1 MKIAI
6 TGANGFVGAALCRYF
21 HKEGHEIIAIGNR
34 NKPNLNLLRIAK
46 YIQAD
51 ICNVI
56 PKIEADVCIHTA
68 ALNSDADT
76 YKDLILANVEGTL
89 NVVEASKN
97 CRFLIHISSS
107 SVYQFNNVPVKEND
121 ASIQSE
127 LSNYGETR
135 LLAEDI
141 IELNIPEYQK
151 RLILRPRAIYG
162 IGDRILLP
170 RLLSLV
176 KGNFL
181 LCPFKKDIQGS
192 LTHIDN
198 IGYAINLYLAQKE
211 HSKLQIYN
219 ISDEKPYLLRELAL
233 ECLSLLEKQK
243 LIPLSIPGPLMNLLL
258 LINSKTNLFKS
269 ISMPVLNSL
278 TRNAVLDISKIKQ
291 ELKYQPSKN
300 FYNSYTEIAE
310 WIDSF
315 GGSDSYLKQL
325 AEAPWIVKT

>member
-6 TGANGFVGAALCRYF
+6 TGANGFVGAALCRHF
-21 HKEGHEIIAIGNR
+21 HKAGHEIVAIGNR
-34 NKPNLNLLRIAK
+34 DKPNPNLLRIAN

-51 ICNVI
+51 ICNVL
-56 PKIEADVCIHTA
+56 PKIEADACIHTA

-76 YKDLILANVEGTL
+76 YKDLILGNVEGTL

-107 SVYQFNNVPVKEND
+107 SVYQFNHVPVKEDD
-121 ASIQSE
+121 ATIQSE

-141 IELNIPEYQK
+141 IELNIPEHQK
-151 RLILRPRAIYG
+151 RLILRPRALYG

-176 KGNFL
+176 KGKFL
-181 LCPFKKDIQGS
+181 LCPFKTDIQGS

-198 IGYAINLYLAQKE
+198 VGYAIDLYLAQKN

-219 ISDEKPYLLRELAL
+219 ISDEKPYLLREVAL
-233 ECLSLLEKQK
+233 ECLSALEKRK
-243 LIPLSIPGPLMNLLL
+243 LIPLSIPGPLMNVLL
-258 LINSKTNLFKS
+258 LINSKTNLVKG
-269 ISMPVLNSL
+269 ISRPVLSSL
-278 TRNAVLDISKIKQ
+278 TRNAVLDISRIKQ
-291 ELKYQPSKN
+291 ELNYQPSKN
-300 FYNSYTEIAE
+300 FYNSCAEIAG

-325 AEAPWIVKT
+325 PDAPWIIKT